1 MLIKVKR
8 PDGTIREVNLKDHDI
23 MDYANWWEL
32 TPISS
37 QTDIDDAFFEASQII
52 CEILT
57 NDYPNDDFGYY
68 DWEYVEEDGIDYQ
81 DVFHDYFN
89 EVIHG
94 WQTESK
100 NDYYLER
107 LDYGDAEL
115 EYFKE
120 DDEYV
125 YFRAKKS
132 DF

>member
-23 MDYANWWEL
+23 IDYANWWEL

>member
-68 DWEYVEEDGIDYQ
+68 DWEYVEEDGIDYK

-107 LDYGDAEL
+107 LGYGDAEL

>member
-68 DWEYVEEDGIDYQ
+68 DWEYVEEDGIDYK